1 MSRRHCERTFAIL
14 RPMDDTTLIA
24 LRSRLEIARRS
35 AACMPR
41 GVRVSLASQDL
52 VDLIAAVQFLLGPQ
66 RE

>member
-1 MSRRHCERTFAIL
+1 
-14 RPMDDTTLIA
+14 MDDTTLIA

-41 GVRVSLASQDL
+41 GVRVSLASEDL

>member
-1 MSRRHCERTFAIL
+1 
-14 RPMDDTTLIA
+14 MDDATLTA

-41 GVRVSLASQDL
+41 GVRVSLASEDL
-52 VDLIAAVQFLLGPQ
+52 ADLIAAVQFLLVQQ